1 MKFTALK
8 IISLGSIV
16 GLSSYLIF
24 AQVEIKPVAW
34 QAPENKGLTGD
45 FAENQTL
52 SQIQRIEL
60 ERSEG
65 PEDLAADKN
74 GNVYFAL
81 LDGSI
86 RKIDPNGTI
95 SDVANTGG
103 RPLGLEFD
111 ASGNL
116 IVADAFKGLL
126 KVDAAGQV
134 STLVTEADG
143 VPVLYADDVDV
154 AADGKIY
161 FSDAS
166 TKFHAREYGTYGAS
180 LLDINEHGGN
190 GRVLEYDPSTGKTT
204 TLLSGLNFANGVSVS
219 HDQQYLLVN
228 ETGSYRVLKVAL
240 NGPERGQA
248 KVLVDNLPG
257 FPDNLNRGHDGIYW
271 LGLASPRSAPL
282 DALSQNPGL
291 RKVVQRLPAFMRP
304 EAQRY
309 GHVVAFD
316 ENGKILVSLQD
327 PLGMYAYTTG
337 ALEVGD
343 KLYVS
348 SLHEKAL
355 GLTVN
360 PFATQTAGQE

>member
-1 MKFTALK
+1 MTRRLVYVA
-8 IISLGSIV
+8 SLGLIV
-16 GLSSYLIF
+16 GLTSYLIF
-24 AQVEIKPVAW
+24 APVEINPHAW
-34 QAPENKGLTGD
+34 QAPDNKGLTGD
-45 FAENQTL
+45 FAQNQLL

-60 ERSEG
+60 NNSEG

-74 GNVYFAL
+74 GDVYFSL

-86 RKIDPNGTI
+86 RKIDANGKI
-95 SDVANTGG
+95 SDFAQTGG

-126 KVDAAGQV
+126 QVDAAGNV
-134 STLVTEADG
+134 RSLVTEADG

-154 AADGKIY
+154 AQDGRIY

-166 TKFHAREYGTYGAS
+166 TKFTAQKYGTYAAS
-180 LLDINEHGGN
+180 LLDINEHAGN
-190 GRVLEYDPSTGKTT
+190 GRVLEYDPATGKTT

-219 HDQQYLLVN
+219 HDQQFLLVN

-240 NGPERGQA
+240 HGPARGQVS
-248 KVLVDNLPG
+248 VLLDNLPG
-257 FPDNLNRGHDGIYW
+257 FPDNLNRGHNGIYW

-282 DALSQNPGL
+282 DALSESPGL

-304 EAQRY
+304 AAQRF

-316 ENGKILVSLQD
+316 ETGKILASLQD
-327 PLGMYAYTTG
+327 PLGMYGYTTG

-360 PFATQTAGQE
+360 PFAAQTAGQE